1 MKCIAIL
8 GPGLLGGSI
17 ALALRER
24 GGAHVALWARRA
36 EAVAELDSAGFADV
50 ASTALGDVV
59 KGADVIVFATP
70 IGAMPALA
78 RDMVEHVESSALIT
92 DVGSVKQSVVTELGA
107 IFRGRARFIGSHPM
121 AGSEKTGMQ
130 AARADLFEGRVCI
143 VTPSADTDPA
153 TTREA
158 AAFWESLGCVVQ
170 TLAPDAHDEAV
181 AWVSHLPHLLAP
193 ALVNA
198 VAAHAPEAL
207 AVCGPGFHSSVRLAG
222 SDPAMWTEIL
232 AQNRPAV
239 RKSLDAL
246 IEKLRELAT
255 LLDRA
260 DPGRDSAMHE
270 FLNQAKAKRDCLRL
284 PI

>member
-1 MKCIAIL
+1 MKTIAIL

-24 GGAHVALWARRA
+24 GGGRVAMWARRA
-36 EAVAELDSAGFADV
+36 EAVAEVGRAGCADV
-50 ASTALGDVV
+50 VSAVLADVV

-78 RDMVEHVESSALIT
+78 REIVEHVAPAALIT
-92 DVGSVKQSVVTELGA
+92 DVGSVKAPVVAELGV
-107 IFRGRARFIGSHPM
+107 IFRGHARFIGSHPM
-121 AGSEKTGMQ
+121 AGSEQTGLR

-153 TTREA
+153 TTRDA
-158 AAFWESLGCVVQ
+158 TLFWESLGGVVQ
-170 TLAPDAHDEAV
+170 TLTPEAHDEAV
-181 AWVSHLPHLLAP
+181 AWISHLPHLLAP
-193 ALVNA
+193 ALVSV

-232 AQNRPAV
+232 AHNNAAV

-260 DPGRDSAMHE
+260 DPGCDSAMHE
-270 FLNQAKAKRDCLRL
+270 FLNQAKAQCARLRL
-284 PI
+284 PN